1 MRVSQAKKQ
10 CQKPSAPGSAK
21 RWAGATSIYKKKR
34 AANLSWFFQGRPK
47 LMPQN
52 EASCRRLSPSAT
64 LKITPS
70 RVLSLR
76 RNTRRVARTFLS
88 AFEGT
93 ELKNPGFSATK
104 TFMENFRQLMEI
116 IGTAVD
122 GVGVFIVAA
131 GALVATARLLVR
143 RTQNTGN
150 YYSSYRQDI
159 GRAILLG
166 LEFLIAGDIIRTVV
180 VAPTIQNVLVLG
192 LIVLIRTFLSL
203 SLQLEI
209 EGRLPWQRANNG

>member
-1 MRVSQAKKQ
+1 M
-10 CQKPSAPGSAK
+10 
-21 RWAGATSIYKKKR
+21 
-34 AANLSWFFQGRPK
+34 
-47 LMPQN
+47 
-52 EASCRRLSPSAT
+52 E
-64 LKITPS
+64 
-70 RVLSLR
+70 
-76 RNTRRVARTFLS
+76 TFR
-88 AFEGT
+88 E
-93 ELKNPGFSATK
+93 
-104 TFMENFRQLMEI
+104 LMEI

-131 GALVATARLLVR
+131 GGVVATARLLVHR
-143 RTQNTGN
+143 AHNTGN

-192 LIVLIRTFLSL
+192 LIVLIRTFLSM

-209 EGRLPWQRANNG
+209 EGKLPWRREGLPPD

>member
-1 MRVSQAKKQ
+1 MDK
-10 CQKPSAPGSAK
+10 
-21 RWAGATSIYKKKR
+21 
-34 AANLSWFFQGRPK
+34 
-47 LMPQN
+47 
-52 EASCRRLSPSAT
+52 
-64 LKITPS
+64 
-70 RVLSLR
+70 
-76 RNTRRVARTFLS
+76 
-88 AFEGT
+88 
-93 ELKNPGFSATK
+93 
-104 TFMENFRQLMEI
+104 FREVMEI
-116 IGTAVD
+116 VGTAVD
-122 GVGVFIVAA
+122 SVGVFIVAA

-143 RTQNTGN
+143 RRHNIGN

-209 EGRLPWQRANNG
+209 EGKLPWRREAQDH